1 LDVSEKNNPE
11 SMISTEIAVRTG
23 ADRLLTD
30 GIDLIRNKR
39 VGILTNHTGR
49 LSDGRHIVDAV
60 ASSGVCTIV
69 ALYGPEHG
77 IFGNNPDGSPI
88 ADTRYHTANI
98 PVFSLYGSSHRPTK
112 EMLAGVEL
120 LICDIQDIGAR
131 FYTYISTIA
140 LAVESAAE
148 QRIPVLILDRPNPI
162 RGIACD
168 GPIRTASLR
177 SFVGWMPIP
186 VMHGM
191 TVGELTRMW
200 NDEGEFQDGLRADLQ
215 VLPMTGWKRS
225 QWYDETGLQWI
236 SPSPNMVDLDTAA
249 IYPGLCFV
257 EGTSLSEG
265 RGTKTPFTLIGAP
278 WLDPKKVLPLLNDEY
293 TSGVQ
298 FSEEMFTP
306 EEIPGMAADPKFKGE
321 QCRGIRI
328 RIVDRNLVSPVRLG
342 VSVLSALKRT
352 HTDAMELRDRRFD
365 ILTGTTVIRKMLNG
379 GSGPREIVASWQDE
393 LTRFAE
399 KRQKYLL
406 YS

>member
-1 LDVSEKNNPE
+1 MTSPA
-11 SMISTEIAVRTG
+11 MAVRTG

-60 ASSGVCTIV
+60 SSSGVCTIV

-88 ADTRYHTANI
+88 ADTRYHTGNI
-98 PVFSLYGSSHRPTK
+98 PVFSLYGSSHRPTS

-140 LAVESAAE
+140 LAIESAAE
-148 QRIPVLILDRPNPI
+148 HRIPVLILDRPNPI
-162 RGIACD
+162 RGISFD
-168 GPIRTASLR
+168 GPIRTNSLR

-191 TVGELTRMW
+191 TVGELARMW
-200 NDEGEFQDGLRADLQ
+200 NGEGEFQDGLRADLN
-215 VLPMTGWKRS
+215 VMPMTGWNRS
-225 QWYDETGLQWI
+225 LWYDETGLQWI
-236 SPSPNMVDLDTAA
+236 APSPNMVDLDTAV
-249 IYPGLCFV
+249 IYPGLCFI

-265 RGTKTPFTLIGAP
+265 RGTRTPFSLIGAP
-278 WLDPKKVLPLLNDEY
+278 WLDPKKVLPLLNDDF
-293 TSGVQ
+293 TSGVE
-298 FSEEMFTP
+298 FSEETFTP
-306 EEIPGMAADPKFKGE
+306 EDIPGMAADPKYKGE
-321 QCRGIRI
+321 TCRGLRI
-328 RIVDRNLVSPVRLG
+328 RIVDRNLVTPVRLG
-342 VSVLSALKRT
+342 ISILSAIKRAYPDT
-352 HTDAMELRDRRFD
+352 MELRDRRFD
-365 ILTGTTVIRKMLNG
+365 ILTGTTVIRKMLVG

-399 KRQKYLL
+399 KRQKYLI
-406 YS
+406 Y